1 MKLLNIKR
9 ITGKIRVMTGLRVGG
24 GDAGMEIGGM
34 DNPIIRNK
42 ANGEP
47 YIPGSSLKGK
57 MRSLM
62 EWECDRLHPKG
73 DTHKCS
79 THDEAKN
86 CPICRVFGVSASHG
100 KMDDPKVLKLGPTR
114 IVVRDALLS
123 EKTREAV
130 KQGQMIT
137 EEKSENSINRI
148 TAEANPRPMERV
160 VPGTEFDLDITF
172 KIIDFDGDGGKKDED
187 NFNNVVLKA
196 LALVEQD
203 YLGGGG
209 SRGSGKVKFVEL
221 KDETTGKDLTL
232 PTV

>member
-1 MKLLNIKR
+1 MKLLKIKK
-9 ITGKIRVMTGLRVGG
+9 ITGTIRVVTGLHVGG

-62 EWECDRLHPKG
+62 EWETDRLHHKG
-73 DTHKCS
+73 DTHKCN
-79 THDEAKN
+79 THDEAVK
-86 CPICRVFGVSASHG
+86 CPVCRVFGVSAVHG

-114 IVVRDALLS
+114 LVVRDALLS
-123 EKTREAV
+123 EKSREAV
-130 KQGQMIT
+130 KQGLPIT

-148 TAEANPRPMERV
+148 TAEANPRPVERV
-160 VPGTEFDLDITF
+160 VPGVEFDLDITF
-172 KIIDFDGDGGKKDED
+172 KILDLDDGGNTDEQ
-187 NFNNVVLKA
+187 NFNAVVLKA
-196 LALVEQD
+196 LALVQED

-209 SRGSGKVKFVEL
+209 SRGSGKVEFINL
-221 KDETTGKDLTL
+221 KDEKENTLSL